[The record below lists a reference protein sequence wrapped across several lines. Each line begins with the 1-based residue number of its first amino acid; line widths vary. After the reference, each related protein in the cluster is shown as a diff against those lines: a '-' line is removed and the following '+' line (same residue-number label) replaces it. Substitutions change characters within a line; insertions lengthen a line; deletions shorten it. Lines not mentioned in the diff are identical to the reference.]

1 MEKYSSYKI
10 ALINVMKEIR
20 KPMYTLNPN
29 TGIAYLYFERTVLP
43 PTDSNECEKNYMMPF
58 LILVT
63 NPCSHLL
70 RNGGCTMC
78 GYSRLASFKRN
89 IGRKTVYN
97 QFKRGLEI
105 IKRIPNH
112 QMVAIGTAG
121 SFLDPNEV
129 PYDVQTKILKEL
141 NDVSDIYYI
150 NIESRTEY
158 INEESLRRLVE
169 AVEDPSKL
177 SIGIG
182 LESSNDLIR
191 ELCINK
197 CLSIKLFIRSLKL
210 LKKYNISST
219 VYVTIGKPFIDDW
232 TNIVDT
238 VESIKFAFQYGA
250 DRVVLL
256 RIGIQPYTLLYWLY
270 KHGLYKPIEVWA
282 IVEVL
287 KRLPPELRKN
297 VFIANPKL
305 PQSLEIEECPC
316 SQTAIEL
323 LDEYKGTLDY
333 SYIEAIDMLSCSH
346 KEKWYENL
354 FKEMDSK
361 KEISTQISESYRQ
374 WLTLWRNL
382 YET

>member
-1 MEKYSSYKI
+1 
-10 ALINVMKEIR
+10 
-20 KPMYTLNPN
+20 
-29 TGIAYLYFERTVLP
+29 
-43 PTDSNECEKNYMMPF
+43 
-58 LILVT
+58 
-63 NPCSHLL
+63 
-70 RNGGCTMC
+70 
-78 GYSRLASFKRN
+78 
-89 IGRKTVYN
+89 
-97 QFKRGLEI
+97 
-105 IKRIPNH
+105 
-112 QMVAIGTAG
+112 
-121 SFLDPNEV
+121 
-129 PYDVQTKILKEL
+129 ILKEL

-150 NIESRTEY
+150 NIESRAEY
-158 INEESLRRLVE
+158 INEESLRRLAE

-219 VYVTIGKPFIDDW
+219 VYVTIGKPFIDDR

-305 PQSLEIEECPC
+305 PQSLEIEECSC

-354 FKEMDSK
+354 LKEMDSK